1 MSRRLGFVSTVE
13 YYAFLVAAGWAM
25 YKIKSDGSKKLQV
38 CGKRVKE
45 LLDADMAGLSPE
57 TVEHIEIKSDMD
69 ALMAGRKQE
78 QNNRSVF
85 HVIRIGRKYAGYPT
99 KISKQTKIIDGAKT
113 LITQPP
119 QLRHLRAMQRDFVGK
134 LQPFLMD
141 VIVDNDD
148 VYRDA
153 DSALSIKCPKR
164 PINSVARMIPIATPS
179 PPKRAKTDSFTT
191 TIPFKKFSMLR
202 KSLL

>member
-1 MSRRLGFVSTVE
+1 MLIWPV
-13 YYAFLVAAGWAM
+13 YHL
-25 YKIKSDGSKKLQV
+25 KL
-38 CGKRVKE
+38 
-45 LLDADMAGLSPE
+45 LS
-57 TVEHIEIKSDMD
+57 IYLEIKSDMD

-78 QNNRSVF
+78 QNNHSVF

-148 VYRDA
+148 A
-153 DSALSIKCPKR
+153 AGAAATAAAALPLLKR
-164 PINSVARMIPIATPS
+164 PPCFVAGPSLALAARTGLSACHCWLMLHGRPPSSLLAACVPLSFCDLPAVCCRLLFSATNAFCSSVAL
-179 PPKRAKTDSFTT
+179 PP
-191 TIPFKKFSMLR
+191 PCWLPV
-202 KSLL
+202 